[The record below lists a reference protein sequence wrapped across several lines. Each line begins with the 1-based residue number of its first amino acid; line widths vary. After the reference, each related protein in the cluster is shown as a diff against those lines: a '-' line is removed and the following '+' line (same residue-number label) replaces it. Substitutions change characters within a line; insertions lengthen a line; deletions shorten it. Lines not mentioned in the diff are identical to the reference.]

1 MAESSTPD
9 VTDEDNTAFRVQEKP
24 DRSRTVLSQMSQSS
38 SLTLVYGIILLLAV
52 VIWVA
57 LAAKSHYVVSMAM
70 QGDVKKRGKEKIT
83 GNLHWYEYRMG

>member
-9 VTDEDNTAFRVQEKP
+9 VTDEDNTAFRVEEKP
-24 DRSRTVLSQMSQSS
+24 DRSRTVLSQMSKSS

-57 LAAKSHYVVSMAM
+57 LAAKSHHVVARAM
-70 QGDVKKRGKEKIT
+70 EGEVKKRGKK
-83 GNLHWYEYRMG
+83 N